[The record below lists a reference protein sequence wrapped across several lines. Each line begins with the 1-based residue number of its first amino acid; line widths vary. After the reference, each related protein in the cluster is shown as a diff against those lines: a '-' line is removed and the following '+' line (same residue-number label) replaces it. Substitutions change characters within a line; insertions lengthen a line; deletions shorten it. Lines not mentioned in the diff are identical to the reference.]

1 VFVEILNLHSHSDR
15 DITISIKEDTDNYL
29 LIETNYIVDVASV
42 MIQSYSDSSTSA
54 LDNANLYFK
63 DSDVDM
69 FDFQT
74 IFNIIENTNID
85 VASIIINSEDID
97 DSEVTT
103 SKSIY
108 KITL

>member
-15 DITISIKEDTDNYL
+15 DITISVKEDTDNYL
-29 LIETNYIVDVASV
+29 LIETNYIVDLTSV
-42 MIQSYSDSSTSA
+42 MIQSYSDSSTST

-85 VASIIINSEDID
+85 VSTVINTGEID

-103 SKSIY
+103 GKSIY